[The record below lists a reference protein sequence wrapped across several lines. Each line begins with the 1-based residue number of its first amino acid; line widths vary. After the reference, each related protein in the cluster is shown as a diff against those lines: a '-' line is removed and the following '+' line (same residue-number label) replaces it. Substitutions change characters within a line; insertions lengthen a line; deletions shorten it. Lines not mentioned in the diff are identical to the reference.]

1 MSWQIGCPQKRNLI
15 DGERCRN
22 CFYKRLPDDV
32 STVWCRYPTYKKRT
46 ENLGRIIKRSYR
58 EEEMQKDKIALLYVQ
73 GKTRKAEEA
82 ERELRELRLRRA
94 ALKLRLEANKK
105 MTREAH
111 HINAP
116 LVTAVE
122 DYLSDLTR
130 NSIIAEKI
138 LTPNKN
144 LLELYTIIQRESIT
158 TPENAIARALKYYN
172 I

>member
-1 MSWQIGCPQKRNLI
+1 
-15 DGERCRN
+15 
-22 CFYKRLPDDV
+22 
-32 STVWCRYPTYKKRT
+32 
-46 ENLGRIIKRSYR
+46 
-58 EEEMQKDKIALLYVQ
+58 
-73 GKTRKAEEA
+73 
-82 ERELRELRLRRA
+82 
-94 ALKLRLEANKK
+94 

-111 HINAP
+111 KINAP